1 MIICIIIGLP
11 IKSAITLYDK
21 GCPNGHFLTIQ
32 KGQNINILNEDQV
45 QIHMKKLVNNEQ
57 KITEEKIQMTSKY
70 SPKPTR
76 SQRNK
81 KYGNNEI
88 FIQSCLYKL
97 SEK

>member
-1 MIICIIIGLP
+1 MHIW
-11 IKSAITLYDK
+11 ITE
-21 GCPNGHFLTIQ
+21 GR
-32 KGQNINILNEDQV
+32 QNINILNEDQV